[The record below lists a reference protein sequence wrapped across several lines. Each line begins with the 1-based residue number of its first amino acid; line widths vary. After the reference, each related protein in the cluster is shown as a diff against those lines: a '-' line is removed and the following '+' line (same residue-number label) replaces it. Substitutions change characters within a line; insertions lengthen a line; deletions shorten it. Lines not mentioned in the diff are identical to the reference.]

1 MSLLIFSPKCS
12 HSMDIIEYIN
22 TRDQLRN
29 IVQFHNVNTMGIP
42 SQYRSKITRVPTMLT
57 KNGKVLVGN
66 EIKNWLESLLPV
78 HDIDTCGFGKCDMTT
93 LEGEGNSV
101 LFGLDEYGRT
111 LQPAMTPEIEAKISR
126 SVAEAYDSI
135 KK

>member
-22 TRDQLRN
+22 TRVQLRN

-42 SQYRSKITRVPTMLT
+42 PQYRSKITRVPTMLT

-78 HDIDTCGFGKCDMTT
+78 DDLDTCGFGKCDMTT

>member
-1 MSLLIFSPKCS
+1 
-12 HSMDIIEYIN
+12 MDIIEYIN
-22 TRDQLRN
+22 TRVQLRN

-42 SQYRSKITRVPTMLT
+42 PQYRSKITRVPTMLT

-78 HDIDTCGFGKCDMTT
+78 DDLDTCGFGKCDMTT